1 MAELSTDVPI
11 VLVIDADAATSRL
24 AALYLEAFPF
34 EVRRYATLEAVFPL
48 QDAGR
53 TLLVLLNVSLP
64 ASTGAPLLKNLHSE
78 LPGVPFFGLEDP
90 GFSNA
95 DSESDSSQSE
105 VNLEGIL
112 KKPLDA
118 DAFFKALDYSER
130 IEKETVMTSESN
142 PASPANPLAPHL
154 LQGMIDFL
162 EEMGMG
168 DDLAIKLAQSFLE
181 RGPEY
186 VEEIR
191 AKHSQEDYDGM
202 DAPAHAMK
210 GMSGNLRF
218 HALTELS
225 DQIRTMSKSTERSGL
240 QELVNQLRDEYTK
253 VEIALREHWT
263 ELA

>member
-1 MAELSTDVPI
+1 MAELSSAVPI

-34 EVRRYATLEAVFPL
+34 EVRRYSTLDAVFPL

-53 TLLVLLNVSLP
+53 TLLVLLNASLP
-64 ASTGAPLLKNLHSE
+64 AGAEAPLLENLHSE

-95 DSESDSSQSE
+95 DSENESAQSA
-105 VNLEGIL
+105 VNLEGFL
-112 KKPLDA
+112 KKPLNA

-130 IEKETVMTSESN
+130 IEKEADMANESD
-142 PASPANPLAPHL
+142 PASLADPLAYHPL
-154 LQGMIDFL
+154 MGMIAFL
-162 EEMGMG
+162 DEMGME
-168 DDLAIKLAQSFLE
+168 DDLAMKLAQSFLE

-186 VEEIR
+186 IEELR
-191 AKHSQEDYDGM
+191 AKLGQEDYDGM

-218 HALTELS
+218 HALTQLS
-225 DQIRTMSKSTERSGL
+225 DQIRTLAKTNEPAGL
-240 QELVNQLRDEYTK
+240 QELVNQLRAEYAK
-253 VEIALREHWT
+253 VENALREHWPG
-263 ELA
+263 LP